1 MDVDTHPC
9 STHFYHQTHLKPCTE
24 WARELMQV
32 RTKPGRMGSY
42 VDEFTS
48 PVHTCMGICAGM
60 KRLGIGMSDQY

>member
-1 MDVDTHPC
+1 
-9 STHFYHQTHLKPCTE
+9 
-24 WARELMQV
+24 MQV

-60 KRLGIGMSDQY
+60 KRLGIGMSDQYKKKDRNAFFTVLSVYVLVL